1 MLGASLRLRH
11 HCGGMVAADIVES
24 SYNAVMACHEQHR
37 FAGNVARNVSA
48 RFAKLLRAA
57 DHLPGE
63 GEDGPLFQF
72 ENAWI

>member
-1 MLGASLRLRH
+1 MLGTALRLSHQSR
-11 HCGGMVAADIVES
+11 GMVTADVVES

-37 FAGNVARNVSA
+37 FAGNVARNVAA
-48 RFAKLLRAA
+48 RFAKLVGAA
-57 DHLPGE
+57 DHLPGQ

>member
-1 MLGASLRLRH
+1 
-11 HCGGMVAADIVES
+11 MVATDIIES
-24 SYNAVMACHEQHR
+24 SDNAVVSGDEQNR

>member
-24 SYNAVMACHEQHR
+24 SYNAVMACDEQHR

-48 RFAKLLRAA
+48 RFAKLFRAA

-72 ENAWI
+72 ENALI

>member
-1 MLGASLRLRH
+1 
-11 HCGGMVAADIVES
+11 
-24 SYNAVMACHEQHR
+24 MACHEQHR

-48 RFAKLLRAA
+48 RFAKLFRAA
-57 DHLPGE
+57 DHLPGQ